1 MENLIKETKTKKQ
14 NSHPNKTNSK
24 ISTETYIIPKPDV
37 STAKFKRPQM
47 TAQTV
52 IPIKLSITINE
63 ENIFHDNVKFKLYL
77 CTYPVSQKVL

>member
-14 NSHPNKTNSK
+14 NSHPKKTNSK

-37 STAKFKRPQM
+37 SSAKFKRPQM

-52 IPIKLSITINE
+52 ILSITINA
-63 ENIFHDNVKFKLYL
+63 ENMIFHDNVKFKPYL